1 MERIRIGLVGC
12 GGMGTRHL
20 HGLRSLKQTP
30 FNNVDLV
37 ALCDVNKENVELA
50 AKEAFRL
57 LGVTPRTF
65 TDLAS
70 MISEIEMDAVDVVTD
85 PSVHHEV
92 ACAALE
98 MGLHIMVEKPMAIT
112 VGTCRMMIE
121 AAEKNNRVL
130 SVAENYRRDPSARL
144 VNHLLNAGA
153 IGRPYHAILHH
164 LSPGRKIFITPWR
177 HLKNKG
183 GPLIDMGVHYT
194 DLIRYQLGEVA
205 EVYGDVRLVEKVR
218 TKSETMSMDYEFY
231 RRRLQ
236 AMSTEVPA
244 DAEDVS
250 LAQFKMADGV
260 TVDWNVGMGGYGS
273 VGLEL
278 ILGDQG
284 AFHGFG
290 NRGARVKMR
299 NSEEGELDQ
308 EGMLAIAKE
317 YELDPLSKHFFPSGI
332 TQGDSEVDWKLIAL
346 EYHEFAEA
354 ILTGRKAEVDGEE
367 GMRDVAA
374 IYAVFESS
382 RAGRS
387 VSMDEVVSCDLYA
400 YQDEIDQALGVAKSK
415 D

>member
-1 MERIRIGLVGC
+1 MERIRMGLVGC

-37 ALCDVNKENVELA
+37 ALCDINRENAELA
-50 AKEAFRL
+50 AKEADRL
-57 LGVTPRTF
+57 LGITPRVF
-65 TDLAS
+65 TDLKTMA
-70 MISEIEMDAVDVVTD
+70 SEIEMDAVDVVTD

-92 ACAALE
+92 ACVAMEL
-98 MGLHIMVEKPMAIT
+98 GLHVMVEKPMAIT
-112 VGTCRMMIE
+112 VGTCRMMID
-121 AAEKNNRVL
+121 AAEKNARVL

-144 VNHLLNAGA
+144 VNYLLNTGA
-153 IGRPYHAILHH
+153 IGRPYHAHLHH

-183 GPLIDMGVHYT
+183 GPLVDMGVHFT
-194 DLIRYQLGEVA
+194 DLIRYQLGEVN

-218 TKSETMSMDYEFY
+218 TKSESMSMDYEFY
-231 RRRLQ
+231 KRRLQ
-236 AMSTEVPA
+236 AMSSEVPA

-250 LAQFKMADGV
+250 MAQFTMANGV
-260 TVDWNVGMGGYGS
+260 TVNWNVGMGGYGS
-273 VGLEL
+273 AGLEL

-284 AFHGFG
+284 AFEGFG

-299 NSEEGELDQ
+299 NAKEGELDQ
-308 EGMLAIAKE
+308 EGMLAMAE
-317 YELDPLSKHFFPSGI
+317 GFELDPLSQHVFPLGI
-332 TQGDSEVDWKLIAL
+332 TQGDPEVDWKLIAL

-354 ILTGRKAEVDGEE
+354 ILTGSKVEVDGEE

-382 RAGRS
+382 RAGRA
-387 VSMDEVVSCDLYA
+387 VSMDEVVSCSVYA
-400 YQDEIDQALGVAKSK
+400 YQAEIDRALGVA
-415 D
+415 

>member
-1 MERIRIGLVGC
+1 MERIKMGLVGC

-37 ALCDVNKENVELA
+37 ALCDINRENAELA
-50 AKEAFRL
+50 AKEADRL
-57 LGVTPRTF
+57 LGITPRVF
-65 TDLAS
+65 TDLKTMA
-70 MISEIEMDAVDVVTD
+70 SEIEMDAVDVVTD

-98 MGLHIMVEKPMAIT
+98 LGMHVMVEKPMAIT
-112 VGTCRMMIE
+112 VGTCRMMIH
-121 AAEKNNRVL
+121 AAEKHARVL

-144 VNHLLNAGA
+144 VNHLLNQGA
-153 IGRPYHAILHH
+153 IGRPYHALLHH

-183 GPLIDMGVHYT
+183 GPLVDMGVHFT
-194 DLIRYQLGEVA
+194 DLIRYQLGEVS

-218 TKSETMSMDYEFY
+218 TKSKTMSMDYEFY
-231 RRRLQ
+231 KKRLQ
-236 AMSTEVPA
+236 AMSPEVPA

-250 LAQFKMADGV
+250 LAQFKMVNGV
-260 TVDWNVGMGGYGS
+260 TVNWNVGMGGYGS
-273 VGLEL
+273 AGLEL
-278 ILGDQG
+278 ILGDKG
-284 AFHGFG
+284 AFEGFG

-299 NSEEGELDQ
+299 NTEEGEVDQ
-308 EGMLAIAKE
+308 EGMLAMAEGFEVNPIC
-317 YELDPLSKHFFPSGI
+317 KHFFPSRI
-332 TQGDSEVDWKLIAL
+332 TQGDPEVDWKLIAM

-354 ILTGRKAEVDGEE
+354 IMTGSKVEVDGEE

-382 RAGRS
+382 RAGRA
-387 VSMDEVVSCDLYA
+387 VSMDEVVSCSVYA
-400 YQDEIDQALGVAKSK
+400 YQTEIDRALGVA
-415 D
+415 